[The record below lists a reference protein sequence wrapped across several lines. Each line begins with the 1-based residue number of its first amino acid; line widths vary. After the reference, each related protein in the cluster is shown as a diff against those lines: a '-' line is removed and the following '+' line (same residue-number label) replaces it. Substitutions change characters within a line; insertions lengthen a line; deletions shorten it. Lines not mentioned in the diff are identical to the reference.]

1 MIDTDNYLEN
11 IKTEIIN
18 GNAKVVAKNYQINNV
33 KLIMNYNIGKQLAEA
48 GKHYGEGI
56 VKKYASILTKE
67 FGRGYSVSNLKRMRQ
82 FYVLFEK
89 GAALPHQLTWEHLRL
104 LLPLKDINKVN
115 YYIDIS
121 IRDNLRFRKLA
132 ERIKSNEYGRL
143 STEAKQK
150 LLNEESLTLVQS
162 VPNPIVLIPNN
173 NYEVYT
179 EKILQ
184 EIIYENLDSFMKQ
197 LGGGYFYVGREYKLN
212 IGDKKNY
219 IDYLLY
225 NYKMNCF
232 CVIEIKAREYRK
244 TDYGQIKT
252 YMNYVDEHLKTITKN
267 NTIGIIITKSVNKF
281 EAHYVK
287 DNQVTIVEFK
297 INKTIQVS

>member
-1 MIDTDNYLEN
+1 MKDNYLES
-11 IKTEIIN
+11 IKSEIIN
-18 GNAKVVAKNYQINNV
+18 GNAKVAAKNYQINNV
-33 KLIMNYNIGKQLAEA
+33 KLTMNYNIGKELAEA

-56 VKKYASILTKE
+56 VKKYAKELTEEFGKGYTYSELNRMIKYYVMVQKLGPLAPILTWSH
-67 FGRGYSVSNLKRMRQ
+67 YLKLL
-82 FYVLFEK
+82 VLN
-89 GAALPHQLTWEHLRL
+89 
-104 LLPLKDINKVN
+104 DINEIK
-115 YYIDIS
+115 YYINITK
-121 IRDNLRFRKLA
+121 RDNLSKRALA
-132 ERIKSNEYGRL
+132 ERIKSDEYGRL
-143 STEAKQK
+143 STEAKEK
-150 LLNEESLTLVQS
+150 ILNKEELSLIQS
-162 VPNPIVLIPNN
+162 VPSPIVLVPNKS
-173 NYEVYT
+173 YEVYT

-252 YMNYVDEHLKTITKN
+252 YMNYIDEHLKNITQN
-267 NTIGIIITKSVNKF
+267 NTIGIIITKSVDKF

-297 INKTIQVS
+297 INKVVQVS

>member
-1 MIDTDNYLEN
+1 MKDNYLEN

-33 KLIMNYNIGKQLAEA
+33 KLTMNYNIGRELAEA

-56 VKKYASILTKE
+56 VKKYASILTRE
-67 FGRGYSVSNLKRMRQ
+67 FGKGYKTEELR
-82 FYVLFEK
+82 FYELIQKCGPVDRILSWSHYVK
-89 GAALPHQLTWEHLRL
+89 
-104 LLPLKDINKVN
+104 LLPLKNVEEIN
-115 YYIDIS
+115 YYIKI
-121 IRDNLRFRKLA
+121 IKRDNLSKRALS

-143 STEAKQK
+143 STEAKEK
-150 LLNEESLTLVQS
+150 ILNKEELSLIQS
-162 VPNPIVLIPNN
+162 VPSPIVLVPNKS
-173 NYEVYT
+173 YEVYT

-219 IDYLLY
+219 IDYLFY
-225 NYKMNCF
+225 NVVDSRY
-232 CVIEIKAREYRK
+232 CVVEIKAREYRK
-244 TDYGQIKT
+244 TDYGQIKI
-252 YMNYVDEHLKTITKN
+252 YMNYVDEHLKTITQN
-267 NTIGIIITKSVNKF
+267 NTIGIIITKSVNNF

>member
-1 MIDTDNYLEN
+1 
-11 IKTEIIN
+11 
-18 GNAKVVAKNYQINNV
+18 
-33 KLIMNYNIGKQLAEA
+33 
-48 GKHYGEGI
+48 
-56 VKKYASILTKE
+56 
-67 FGRGYSVSNLKRMRQ
+67 MRQ

-121 IRDNLRFRKLA
+121 IRDNLSYRKLA
-132 ERIKSNEYGRL
+132 ERIKSNEYDRL
-143 STEAKQK
+143 STEAKEK
-150 LLNEESLTLVQS
+150 ILNKEELSLIQS
-162 VPNPIVLIPNN
+162 VPSPIVLVPNKS
-173 NYEVYT
+173 YEVYT

-244 TDYGQIKT
+244 IDYGQIKT
-252 YMNYVDEHLKTITKN
+252 YMNYVDEHLKTITQN
-267 NTIGIIITKSVNKF
+267 NTIGIIITKSINNF

-297 INKTIQVS
+297 INKTVQIS

>member
-1 MIDTDNYLEN
+1 MEEDYLYN

-18 GNAKVVAKNYQINNV
+18 GNAKVAAKNYQINNV
-33 KLIMNYNIGKQLAEA
+33 KLTMNYNIGKELAEA

-56 VKKYASILTKE
+56 VKKYAKELTEEFGKGYTYSELNRMIKYYVMVQKLGPLAPILTWSH
-67 FGRGYSVSNLKRMRQ
+67 YLKLL
-82 FYVLFEK
+82 VLN
-89 GAALPHQLTWEHLRL
+89 
-104 LLPLKDINKVN
+104 DINEIK
-115 YYIDIS
+115 YYINITK
-121 IRDNLRFRKLA
+121 RDNLSKRALA

-143 STEAKQK
+143 STEAKEK
-150 LLNEESLTLVQS
+150 ILNKEELSLIQS
-162 VPNPIVLIPNN
+162 VPSPIVLVPNKS
-173 NYEVYT
+173 YEVYT

-184 EIIYENLDSFMKQ
+184 EIIYENIEDFMHQ
-197 LGGGYFYVGREYKLN
+197 LGEGYTFVGREYKLN

-252 YMNYVDEHLKTITKN
+252 YMNYVNEHLKTITQN
-267 NTIGIIITKSVNKF
+267 NTIGTIITKSVNNF

-297 INKTIQVS
+297 INKIIQVS

>member
-1 MIDTDNYLEN
+1 
-11 IKTEIIN
+11 
-18 GNAKVVAKNYQINNV
+18 
-33 KLIMNYNIGKQLAEA
+33 MNYNIGRELAEA
-48 GKHYGEGI
+48 GKHYGESI
-56 VKKYASILTKE
+56 VKKYASILTRE
-67 FGRGYSVSNLKRMRQ
+67 FGKGYKTEELRKMRA
-82 FYVLFEK
+82 FYELIQKCGPVDRILSWSHYVK
-89 GAALPHQLTWEHLRL
+89 
-104 LLPLKDINKVN
+104 LLPLKNVEEIN
-115 YYIDIS
+115 YYIKI
-121 IRDNLRFRKLA
+121 IKRDNLSKRALA

-162 VPNPIVLIPNN
+162 VPSPIVLVPNKS
-173 NYEVYT
+173 YEVYT

-219 IDYLLY
+219 IDYLFY
-225 NYKMNCF
+225 NVVDSRY
-232 CVIEIKAREYRK
+232 CVVEIKAREYRK
-244 TDYGQIKT
+244 TDYGQIKI
-252 YMNYVDEHLKTITKN
+252 YMNYVDEHLKTITQN

-297 INKTIQVS
+297 INKTVQIS

>member
-1 MIDTDNYLEN
+1 MIDEYLSN

-33 KLIMNYNIGKQLAEA
+33 KLTMNYNIGRELVEA

-67 FGRGYSVSNLKRMRQ
+67 FGSGYKEKDLYKIQQ
-82 FYVLFEK
+82 FYLLIQKVAPLER
-89 GAALPHQLTWEHLRL
+89 QLTWSHYKILLSLR
-104 LLPLKDINKVN
+104 DIKEIK
-115 YYIDIS
+115 YYIHITK
-121 IRDNLRFRKLA
+121 RDNLSKRALA

-143 STEAKQK
+143 STEAKES
-150 LLNEESLTLVQS
+150 LLNKEELSIIQS
-162 VPNPIVLIPNN
+162 VPSPIVLTPNKS
-173 NYEVYT
+173 YKVYT

-184 EIIYENLDSFMKQ
+184 EIIFENIEDFMHQ
-197 LGGGYFYVGREYKLN
+197 LGGGYAFIGREYKLN

-219 IDYLLY
+219 IDYLFY
-225 NYKMNCF
+225 NVVDSRY
-232 CVIEIKAREYRK
+232 CVVEIKAREYRK
-244 TDYGQIKT
+244 SDYGQIKT
-252 YMNYVDEHLKTITKN
+252 YMNYIDEHLKTITQN
-267 NTIGIIITKSVNKF
+267 STIGIIITKSVNKF

-297 INKTIQVS
+297 INKVVEVS

>member
-1 MIDTDNYLEN
+1 MKDNYLEN
-11 IKTEIIN
+11 IRNEIIN

-33 KLIMNYNIGKQLAEA
+33 KLAMNYNIGKELAEA

-56 VKKYASILTKE
+56 VKKYAKELTKE
-67 FGRGYSVSNLKRMRQ
+67 FGKGYTYSELNRMIKY
-82 FYVLFEK
+82 YVMVQKL
-89 GAALPHQLTWEHLRL
+89 GPVAPILTWSHYLKL
-104 LLPLKDINKVN
+104 LALNDINEIK
-115 YYIDIS
+115 YYINITK
-121 IRDNLRFRKLA
+121 RDNLSKRALA

-150 LLNEESLTLVQS
+150 LLNKESLTLVQS
-162 VPNPIVLIPNN
+162 VPSPIVLVPNKS
-173 NYEVYT
+173 YEVYT

-197 LGGGYFYVGREYKLN
+197 LGGGYTYMGREYKLN
-212 IGDKKNY
+212 IGDKNNY
-219 IDYLLY
+219 IDYLFY
-225 NYKMNCF
+225 NVVDSRY
-232 CVIEIKAREYRK
+232 CVVEIKSREYRK

-252 YMNYVDEHLKTITKN
+252 YMNYIDEHLKNITQN

-281 EAHYVK
+281 EAYYVK

-297 INKTIQVS
+297 INKVVEVS

>member
-1 MIDTDNYLEN
+1 MIDEYLSN

-33 KLIMNYNIGKQLAEA
+33 KLTMNYNIGRKLVEA

-67 FGRGYSVSNLKRMRQ
+67 FGSGYKEKDLYKIQQ
-82 FYVLFEK
+82 FYLLIQKVAPLER
-89 GAALPHQLTWEHLRL
+89 QLTWSHYKILLSLR
-104 LLPLKDINKVN
+104 DIKEIK
-115 YYIDIS
+115 YYIHITK
-121 IRDNLRFRKLA
+121 RDNLSKRALA

-143 STEAKQK
+143 STEAKES
-150 LLNEESLTLVQS
+150 LLNKKELSLIQS
-162 VPNPIVLIPNN
+162 VPSPIVLTPNKS
-173 NYEVYT
+173 YEVYT

-219 IDYLLY
+219 IDYLFY
-225 NYKMNCF
+225 NVVESRY
-232 CVIEIKAREYRK
+232 CVVEIKSREYK
-244 TDYGQIKT
+244 KSDYGQIKT
-252 YMNYVDEHLKTITKN
+252 YMNYIDEHLKNITQN
-267 NTIGIIITKSVNKF
+267 STIGIIITKSVNKF

-297 INKTIQVS
+297 INKTVQIS

>member
-1 MIDTDNYLEN
+1 MIDEYLSN

-33 KLIMNYNIGKQLAEA
+33 KLTMNYNIGRELVEA

-67 FGRGYSVSNLKRMRQ
+67 FGSGYKEKDLYKIQQ
-82 FYVLFEK
+82 FYLLIQKVAPLER
-89 GAALPHQLTWEHLRL
+89 QLTWSHYKL
-104 LLPLKDINKVN
+104 LLPLKNVEEIK
-115 YYIDIS
+115 YYIHITK
-121 IRDNLRFRKLA
+121 RDNLSKRALA

-143 STEAKQK
+143 STETKES
-150 LLNEESLTLVQS
+150 LLNKEELSIIQS
-162 VPNPIVLIPNN
+162 VPSPIVLTPNKS
-173 NYEVYT
+173 YKVYT

-184 EIIYENLDSFMKQ
+184 EIIFENIEDFMHQ
-197 LGGGYFYVGREYKLN
+197 LGGGYAFIGREYKLN

-219 IDYLLY
+219 IDYLFY
-225 NYKMNCF
+225 NVVDSRY
-232 CVIEIKAREYRK
+232 CVVEIKAREYK
-244 TDYGQIKT
+244 KSDYGQIKT
-252 YMNYVDEHLKTITKN
+252 YMNYIDEHLKNITQN
-267 NTIGIIITKSVNKF
+267 STIGIIITKSVNKF

-297 INKTIQVS
+297 INKVVEVS

>member
-1 MIDTDNYLEN
+1 MTDNYLEN

-18 GNAKVVAKNYQINNV
+18 GNAKVAAKNYQINNV
-33 KLIMNYNIGKQLAEA
+33 KLTMNYNIGKELSEA

-67 FGRGYSVSNLKRMRQ
+67 FGKGYKTSELYKMQQ
-82 FYVLFEK
+82 FYELVQK
-89 GAALPHQLTWEHLRL
+89 VGALHRILTWNHYLK
-104 LLPLKDINKVN
+104 LLPLKNLNEIN
-115 YYIDIS
+115 YYISIT
-121 IRDNLRFRKLA
+121 IRDNLSYRKLT
-132 ERIKSNEYGRL
+132 ERIKSDEYGRL

-162 VPNPIVLIPNN
+162 VPNPIVLIPNK

-184 EIIYENLDSFMKQ
+184 EIIFENIEDFMHQ
-197 LGGGYFYVGREYKLN
+197 LGEGYAFIGREYKLN

-219 IDYLLY
+219 IDYLFY
-225 NYKMNCF
+225 NVSDNRY
-232 CVIEIKAREYRK
+232 CVVEIKSREYRK
-244 TDYGQIKT
+244 TDYGQVKT
-252 YMNYVDEHLKTITKN
+252 YMNYVDEHLKTIIQN
-267 NTIGIIITKSVNKF
+267 NTIGIIITKSVDKF

-297 INKTIQVS
+297 LNKVVQVS

>member
-1 MIDTDNYLEN
+1 MIDEYLSN

-33 KLIMNYNIGKQLAEA
+33 KLTMNYNIGRELVEA

-67 FGRGYSVSNLKRMRQ
+67 FGSGYKEKDLYKIQQ
-82 FYVLFEK
+82 FYLLIQKVAPLER
-89 GAALPHQLTWEHLRL
+89 QLTWSHYKL
-104 LLPLKDINKVN
+104 LLPLKNVEEIK
-115 YYIDIS
+115 YYIHITK
-121 IRDNLRFRKLA
+121 RDNLSKRALA

-143 STEAKQK
+143 STETKES
-150 LLNEESLTLVQS
+150 LLNKEELSIIQS
-162 VPNPIVLIPNN
+162 VPSPIVLTPNKS
-173 NYEVYT
+173 YKVYT

-184 EIIYENLDSFMKQ
+184 EIIFENIEDFMHQ
-197 LGGGYFYVGREYKLN
+197 LGGGYAFIGREYKLN

-219 IDYLLY
+219 IDYLFY
-225 NYKMNCF
+225 NVVDSRY
-232 CVIEIKAREYRK
+232 CVVEIKSREYK
-244 TDYGQIKT
+244 KSDYGQIKT
-252 YMNYVDEHLKTITKN
+252 YMNYIDEHLKNITQN
-267 NTIGIIITKSVNKF
+267 STIGIIITKSVNKF

-297 INKTIQVS
+297 INKVVEVS

>member
-1 MIDTDNYLEN
+1 MIDEYLSN
-11 IKTEIIN
+11 VKTEIIN

-33 KLIMNYNIGKQLAEA
+33 KLTMNYNIGRELVEA

-67 FGRGYSVSNLKRMRQ
+67 FGSGYKEKDLYKIQQ
-82 FYVLFEK
+82 FYLLIQKVAPLER
-89 GAALPHQLTWEHLRL
+89 QLTWSHYKILLSLR
-104 LLPLKDINKVN
+104 DIKEIK
-115 YYIDIS
+115 YYIHITK
-121 IRDNLRFRKLA
+121 RDNLSKRALA

-143 STEAKQK
+143 STEAKES
-150 LLNEESLTLVQS
+150 LLNKEELSLIQS
-162 VPNPIVLIPNN
+162 VPSPIVLTPNKS
-173 NYEVYT
+173 YEVYT

-219 IDYLLY
+219 IDYLFY
-225 NYKMNCF
+225 NVVDSRY
-232 CVIEIKAREYRK
+232 CVVEIKAREYRK

-252 YMNYVDEHLKTITKN
+252 YMNYIDEHLKNITQN

-297 INKTIQVS
+297 INKVVEVS

>member
-1 MIDTDNYLEN
+1 MIDEYLSN

-33 KLIMNYNIGKQLAEA
+33 KLTMNYNIGKELAEA

-56 VKKYASILTKE
+56 VKKYAKELTEEFGKGYTYSELNRMIKYYVMVQKLGPLAPILTWSH
-67 FGRGYSVSNLKRMRQ
+67 YLKLL
-82 FYVLFEK
+82 VLN
-89 GAALPHQLTWEHLRL
+89 
-104 LLPLKDINKVN
+104 DINEIK
-115 YYIDIS
+115 YYINITK
-121 IRDNLRFRKLA
+121 RDNLSKRALA
-132 ERIKSNEYGRL
+132 ERIKSDEYGRL
-143 STEAKQK
+143 STEAKEK
-150 LLNEESLTLVQS
+150 ILNKEELSLIQS
-162 VPNPIVLIPNN
+162 VPSPIVLVPNKS
-173 NYEVYT
+173 YEVYT

-252 YMNYVDEHLKTITKN
+252 YMNYVNEHLKTITQN
-267 NTIGIIITKSVNKF
+267 NTIGIIITKSVNNF

-297 INKTIQVS
+297 INKTVQVS

>member
-1 MIDTDNYLEN
+1 MEEDYLYN

-18 GNAKVVAKNYQINNV
+18 GNAKVAAKNYQINNV
-33 KLIMNYNIGKQLAEA
+33 KLTMNYNIGKELAEA

-56 VKKYASILTKE
+56 VKKYAKELTEEFGKGYKTSELYKMQQFYELVQKVGALHRILTWNH
-67 FGRGYSVSNLKRMRQ
+67 YLK
-82 FYVLFEK
+82 
-89 GAALPHQLTWEHLRL
+89 
-104 LLPLKDINKVN
+104 LLPLKNLNEIN
-115 YYIDIS
+115 YYISIT
-121 IRDNLRFRKLA
+121 IRDNLSYRKLT
-132 ERIKSNEYGRL
+132 ERIKSDEYGRL
-143 STEAKQK
+143 STEAKEK
-150 LLNEESLTLVQS
+150 ILNKEELSLIQS
-162 VPNPIVLIPNN
+162 VPNPIVLVPNKS
-173 NYEVYT
+173 YEVYT

-297 INKTIQVS
+297 INKIIQVS

>member
-1 MIDTDNYLEN
+1 MIDEYLSN

-33 KLIMNYNIGKQLAEA
+33 KLTMNYNIGRELVEA

-56 VKKYASILTKE
+56 VKKYASVLTKE
-67 FGRGYSVSNLKRMRQ
+67 FGSGYKEKDLYKIQQ
-82 FYVLFEK
+82 FYLLIQKVAPLER
-89 GAALPHQLTWEHLRL
+89 QLTWSHYKILLSLR
-104 LLPLKDINKVN
+104 DIKEIK
-115 YYIDIS
+115 YYIHITK
-121 IRDNLRFRKLA
+121 RDNLSKRALA
-132 ERIKSNEYGRL
+132 ERIKSNEYDRL
-143 STEAKQK
+143 STETKES
-150 LLNEESLTLVQS
+150 LLNKEELSLIQS
-162 VPNPIVLIPNN
+162 VPSPIVLTPNKS
-173 NYEVYT
+173 YEVYT

-219 IDYLLY
+219 IDYLFY
-225 NYKMNCF
+225 NVVDSRY
-232 CVIEIKAREYRK
+232 CVVEIKAREYK
-244 TDYGQIKT
+244 KSDYGQIKT
-252 YMNYVDEHLKTITKN
+252 YMNYIDEHLKTITQN
-267 NTIGIIITKSVNKF
+267 STIGIIITKSVNKF

-297 INKTIQVS
+297 INKVVEVS

>member
-1 MIDTDNYLEN
+1 MIDEYLSN

-33 KLIMNYNIGKQLAEA
+33 KLTMNYNIGRELVEA

-67 FGRGYSVSNLKRMRQ
+67 FGSGYKEKDLYKIQQ
-82 FYVLFEK
+82 FYLLIQKVAPLER
-89 GAALPHQLTWEHLRL
+89 QLTWSHYKL
-104 LLPLKDINKVN
+104 LLPLKNVEEIK
-115 YYIDIS
+115 YYIHITK
-121 IRDNLRFRKLA
+121 RDNLSKRALA

-143 STEAKQK
+143 STETKES
-150 LLNEESLTLVQS
+150 LLNKEELSIIQS
-162 VPNPIVLIPNN
+162 VPSPIVLPPNKS
-173 NYEVYT
+173 YKVYT

-184 EIIYENLDSFMKQ
+184 EIIFENIEDFMHQ
-197 LGGGYFYVGREYKLN
+197 LGGGYAFIGREYKLN

-219 IDYLLY
+219 IDYLFY
-225 NYKMNCF
+225 NVVDSRY
-232 CVIEIKAREYRK
+232 CVVEIKAREYK
-244 TDYGQIKT
+244 KSDYGQIKT
-252 YMNYVDEHLKTITKN
+252 YMNYIDEHLKNITQN
-267 NTIGIIITKSVNKF
+267 STIGIIITKSVNKF

-297 INKTIQVS
+297 INKVVEVS

>member
-1 MIDTDNYLEN
+1 MEEDYLYN

-18 GNAKVVAKNYQINNV
+18 GNAKVAAKNYQINNV
-33 KLIMNYNIGKQLAEA
+33 KLTMNYNIGKELAEA

-56 VKKYASILTKE
+56 VKKYAKELTEEFGKGYTYSELNRMIKYYVMVQKLGPLAPILTWSH
-67 FGRGYSVSNLKRMRQ
+67 YLKLL
-82 FYVLFEK
+82 VLN
-89 GAALPHQLTWEHLRL
+89 
-104 LLPLKDINKVN
+104 DINEIK
-115 YYIDIS
+115 YYINITK
-121 IRDNLRFRKLA
+121 RDNLSKRALA
-132 ERIKSNEYGRL
+132 ERIKSDEYGRL
-143 STEAKQK
+143 STEAKEK
-150 LLNEESLTLVQS
+150 ILNKEELSLIQS
-162 VPNPIVLIPNN
+162 VPSPIVLVPNKS
-173 NYEVYT
+173 YEVYT

-184 EIIYENLDSFMKQ
+184 EIIYENIEDFMHQ
-197 LGGGYFYVGREYKLN
+197 LGEGYTFVGREYKLN

-252 YMNYVDEHLKTITKN
+252 YMNYVDEHLKTIIQN
-267 NTIGIIITKSVNKF
+267 NTIGIIITKSVDKF

-297 INKTIQVS
+297 INKTVQVS